1 MAKSIRNAMNK
12 ADVVREIAEENGFTQ
27 ADVKTVLDAYKD
39 IVTRSIQKG
48 GVGEFKI
55 LDLVKAERVQRKART
70 ARNPQTG
77 ETVKVPA
84 KRAVKAKPL
93 GALKSIEL

>member
-1 MAKSIRNAMNK
+1 MAKSIRNPMSK
-12 ADVVREIAEENGFTQ
+12 ADVIREIAEENGYTQ
-27 ADVKTVLDAYKD
+27 ADVRAILDAYKD
-39 IVTRSIQKG
+39 IVTRSVQKG

-55 LDLVKAERVQRKART
+55 LDLVKVERVQRKARM

-77 ETVKVPA
+77 EQVKVPA